1 MILCPLSI
9 VLKCQRGEFSVSVS
23 VLKCQSLNASSVVG
37 RSKGSVL
44 QLKLCSTEKNRIY
57 FNFNKY
63 ILLFRQIHIYAMQ
76 HTITQG
82 LSGAKSCDA
91 LDQSRAPRE
100 KWCTVFITSH
110 LVCANQS
117 ASKQVLISV
126 VIMCIMCIRLQ
137 PRICWCPVGN
147 LRPKDSGLIL
157 LTNAWS
163 QNVLR

>member
-1 MILCPLSI
+1 MLPLWSAAA
-9 VLKCQRGEFSVSVS
+9 RAPFYSSNSVRQ
-23 VLKCQSLNASSVVG
+23 KKIG
-37 RSKGSVL
+37 FM
-44 QLKLCSTEKNRIY
+44 Y

-126 VIMCIMCIRLQ
+126 VIMCICLQ
-137 PRICWCPVGN
+137 PRICWCPRKFAAQR
-147 LRPKDSGLIL
+147 LRAHLIKECMI
-157 LTNAWS
+157 TKCVKIKVQIKKKKN
-163 QNVLR
+163 

>member
-100 KWCTVFITSH
+100 K
-110 LVCANQS
+110 
-117 ASKQVLISV
+117 
-126 VIMCIMCIRLQ
+126 
-137 PRICWCPVGN
+137 
-147 LRPKDSGLIL
+147 
-157 LTNAWS
+157 
-163 QNVLR
+163 